1 MIATAVT
8 YMWYKHHEIVLYTQT
23 IRQRMDTLHI
33 GYSPENLLYIYHHY
47 ENRMISQHTCQQTTN
62 FKYGFNCLDAYRIP
76 DFDLYIF
83 DIQSRISW

>member
-1 MIATAVT
+1 
-8 YMWYKHHEIVLYTQT
+8 
-23 IRQRMDTLHI
+23 
-33 GYSPENLLYIYHHY
+33 
-47 ENRMISQHTCQQTTN
+47 MISQHTCQQTTN